1 MTSATRVAFLGLG
14 RMGSAMARNLLGR
27 GFSLT
32 VWNRTAAVCEPLVSD
47 GARTVATPEQAVRDV
62 DFVLYS
68 LGDDAAIERVVFAPD
83 GVVAGVRTGAVV
95 VNLSTVHPAT
105 SRRERAAYD
114 AKGAGFLDAPVF
126 GSRAEAEAGGLWIM
140 VGGEREIYD
149 RARPVLAAISA
160 STHYMGGTGQG
171 ASTGLIG
178 SLIVALQL
186 QALSEGLILAQ
197 KAGLDTQAVL
207 EILALP
213 DFRSPIFSGMGSG
226 MVSRDF
232 SCVFSLEHLHKDT
245 NQIARLADDL
255 VVPVPGLAAARETI
269 KSAVCNGWGEENAS
283 AIVKA
288 LELQANVRLGET
300 VRGDG

>member
-1 MTSATRVAFLGLG
+1 MTRVAFLGLG
-14 RMGSAMARNLLGR
+14 RMGSAMARNLLDK
-27 GFSLT
+27 GFPLT
-32 VWNRTAAVCEPLVSD
+32 VWNRTAAACAPLVAD
-47 GARTVATPEQAVRDV
+47 GAVLAETPAQAARDA
-62 DFVLYS
+62 DIVLYS
-68 LGDDAAIERVVFAPD
+68 LANDAAIEQVVFGPD
-83 GVVAGVRTGAVV
+83 GVLAGIRSGAIA
-95 VNLSTVHPAT
+95 VNLSTVHPAM

-126 GSRAEAEAGGLWIM
+126 GSRPEAEAGGLWIM
-140 VGGEREIYD
+140 VGGEREVYE

-160 STHYMGGTGQG
+160 STHYMGGTGKG

-197 KAGLDTQAVL
+197 KAGLDTQSVL

-213 DFRSPIFSGMGSG
+213 DFRSPIFSGMGAG
-226 MVSRDF
+226 MVRRDF
-232 SCVFSLEHLHKDT
+232 TCVFSLEHLHKDAD
-245 NQIARLADDL
+245 QIARMADDL
-255 VVPVPGLAAARETI
+255 MVPVPGLAAAREMI

-283 AIVKA
+283 ALVKA

-300 VRGDG
+300 GRGDG